1 MCNTFKKII
10 FGKNWYKN
18 LLKKI
23 KSWYKYAKDT
33 YFLTNRLKL
42 ELNELPSQNS
52 RSTYPSSSKE
62 NEVIYAEI
70 VKLIQKKHVHSTP

>member
-1 MCNTFKKII
+1 MQYFQGDNL
-10 FGKNWYKN
+10 GKNWYKK

-42 ELNELPSQNS
+42 EPNKLPSQNS

-70 VKLIQKKHVHSTP
+70 KKLIQKKHVHSTP

>member
-1 MCNTFKKII
+1 MQYFQGDNL
-10 FGKNWYKN
+10 GKNWYKK

-42 ELNELPSQNS
+42 EPNELPSQNS

-70 VKLIQKKHVHSTP
+70 KKLIQKKHVHSTP